1 MTEVSLQTPL
11 AADSQAVA
19 DMLAAVLPVGGL
31 SGLSITDVRS
41 ALEQLGAQLPELPQ
55 VGDVSDHSVH
65 ANDVSF
71 TVRVYRPDVDARPS
85 PALLYFHG
93 GGWATGGL
101 DGGVDYLCRDIV
113 SRNNIAVVSV
123 DYRLAPE
130 DKFPAAVNDAVAA
143 LSWVREHGPALGIDV
158 NRLAVGGDSAGA
170 NLSAVLTHL
179 DRGAMPA
186 LKSQVLFYPG
196 TEYAIA
202 RPSWVDNEHAPL
214 LATAT
219 VLWFFDIYTT
229 SDERSDPRVCPSLNQ
244 SFVYLPQALV
254 VTAGHDPLRDDAIN
268 YASLLE
274 RDGTFVNHINISDT
288 IHGFMTMPN
297 LSSYSTVI
305 DLVTAHLGATL

>member
-19 DMLAAVLPVGGL
+19 DMLAAVLPTGGL

-41 ALEQLGAQLPELPQ
+41 ALEQLGGQLPELPQ
-55 VGDVSDHSVH
+55 VGDVLNHSVH
-65 ANDVSF
+65 ANGVFF

-101 DGGVDYLCRDIV
+101 DGGVDFLCRDIV

-143 LSWVREHGPALGIDV
+143 LSWVREHGPALGIDL

-170 NLSAVLTHL
+170 NIAAVLTHL

-202 RPSWVDNEHAPL
+202 RPSWVDNEYAPL
-214 LATAT
+214 LTTAA
-219 VLWFFDIYTT
+219 VLWFFDLYAT
-229 SDERSDPRVCPSLNQ
+229 SDERSDPRVCPSLNE
-244 SFVYLPQALV
+244 SFVDLPQALV
-254 VTAGHDPLRDDAIN
+254 ITAGHDPLRDDAIH

-274 RDGTFVNHINISDT
+274 RDGTFVKHINISDT

-297 LSSYSTVI
+297 LSSYGTVI
-305 DLVTAHLGATL
+305 DMVTTHLGATI

>member
-19 DMLAAVLPVGGL
+19 VALAAVLPAEGL
-31 SGLSITDVRS
+31 SGFSIADVRT
-41 ALEQLGAQLPELPQ
+41 AIDQMGVQLPELPQ
-55 VGDVSDHSVH
+55 VGEVSEHSVH
-65 ANDVSF
+65 ANEVTF
-71 TVRVYRPDVDARPS
+71 TVRVYRPDVDARPI

-101 DGGVDYLCRDIV
+101 DGGVDYLCRDIAL
-113 SRNNIAVVSV
+113 RNNIAVVSV

-130 DKFPAAVNDAVAA
+130 NKFPAAVNDAVAA
-143 LSWVREHGPALGIDV
+143 LSWVRENGPALGIDV

-179 DRGAMPA
+179 DRGAIPA

-202 RPSWVDNEHAPL
+202 RPSWFDNEHAPVL
-214 LATAT
+214 TTAD
-219 VLWFFDIYTT
+219 VLWFFDMYAT
-229 SDERSDPRVCPSLNQ
+229 SEERSDPRVCPSLHS
-244 SFVYLPQALV
+244 SFADLPGALV
-254 VTAGHDPLRDDAIN
+254 ITAGHDPLRDDGIN

-274 RDGTFVNHINISDT
+274 RDGTSVRHNNISDT

-297 LSSYSTVI
+297 LSSYGSVI
-305 DLVTAHLGATL
+305 DLVTEHLGLTI